1 MPLYLIPSLILL
13 NDLKFGFINEP
24 SLQVLKLKSMRLSS
38 LSKRA
43 THFIVL
49 RRFANIIVSKGYKL

>member
-1 MPLYLIPSLILL
+1 MTLYLIHALILFYH
-13 NDLKFGFINEP
+13 LKFGFINEP
-24 SLQVLKLKSMRLSS
+24 SLQVLKLKSMLLSS

-49 RRFANIIVSKGYKL
+49 RMFAKITVSKGYKL